1 MYYEKLKETDQRL
14 VIIAEWRDKKLNK
27 LSRKYDKIM
36 AKAAKQTAKG
46 MEQLGMTIPQ
56 EFKENTHGSKYR
68 DTGSNGR

>member
-36 AKAAKQTAKG
+36 AKAAKQTAKA

-56 EFKENTHGSKYR
+56 EFKENKHGSK
-68 DTGSNGR
+68 